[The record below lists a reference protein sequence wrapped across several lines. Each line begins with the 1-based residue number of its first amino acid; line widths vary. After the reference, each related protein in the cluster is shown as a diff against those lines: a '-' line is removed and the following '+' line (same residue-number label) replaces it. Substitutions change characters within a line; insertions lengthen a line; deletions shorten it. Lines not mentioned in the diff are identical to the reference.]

1 MKKILMS
8 AVLIML
14 ALFITACGVSL
25 IFDSSSTASDDD
37 GNIPESTTING
48 SSTISNDN
56 GNNSENSTA
65 SSSYAPYGYELPE
78 NFSISDYITDFD
90 NAPLIGCS
98 YINDIL
104 IPLADESSVEKAVEA
119 YKKSEFYSEAV
130 ELANKMFRIEN
141 GGLVNNDDPDTPMWL
156 IYGYRDYITVSDTI
170 DFHCNVVSS
179 VKYPLDGENTES
191 IVLLNVPLPMSRFDT
206 SSHAGFHVPVYIN
219 SDGESHILYDVCRQ
233 DYGLFKLIAYSDGT
247 VHALFGFGH
256 NEGGQQG
263 AVYSFKNGSPE
274 LKLSGC
280 TISIYQG
287 MLMGGFGWN
296 TFEPFMFNAE
306 SGEFCALK
314 AVPPSKELAEIIC
327 SDRTILTYVPN
338 AREMYQNKQIQII
351 GGKYIT
357 FNTGEPWADYTFV
370 YNAAYKCFERVEPVS
385 VTGGALPEQI
395 TKSYNVKL

>member
-1 MKKILMS
+1 MKKILML
-8 AVLIML
+8 AAILAL
-14 ALFITACGVSL
+14 ALFITACGISL
-25 IFDSSSTASDDD
+25 ISDNSTEDGSLTVSTDD
-37 GNIPESTTING
+37 GNISESSTT
-48 SSTISNDN
+48 
-56 GNNSENSTA
+56 
-65 SSSYAPYGYELPE
+65 SSSNAPYGYERELPE
-78 NFSISDYITDFD
+78 NFAISDYITDFD

-104 IPLADESSVEKAVEA
+104 IPLADEASVTKAVEA
-119 YKKSEFYSEAV
+119 YKKSDFYSEAI
-130 ELANKMFRIEN
+130 ELANEMFRIEN
-141 GGLVNNDDPDTPMWL
+141 GELANNDVPDMPMWL
-156 IYGYRDYITVSDTI
+156 LYGYRDYITISETSELEFRYD
-170 DFHCNVVSS
+170 VVSS
-179 VKYPLDGENTES
+179 VKYLLDGENEES
-191 IVLLNVPLPMSRFDT
+191 IVLLKVPLPLSKCD
-206 SSHAGFHVPVYIN
+206 SSAHAGFHVPVYVN
-219 SDGESHILYDVCRQ
+219 SDGEAHILYDVCRQ

-263 AVYSFKNGSPE
+263 AVYSFKNGMPKLE
-274 LKLSGC
+274 LSGC
-280 TISIYQG
+280 PISIYQG

-357 FNTGEPWADYTFV
+357 FNTGMPWSDYTFI

-385 VTGGALPEQI
+385 VTGSALPEQI